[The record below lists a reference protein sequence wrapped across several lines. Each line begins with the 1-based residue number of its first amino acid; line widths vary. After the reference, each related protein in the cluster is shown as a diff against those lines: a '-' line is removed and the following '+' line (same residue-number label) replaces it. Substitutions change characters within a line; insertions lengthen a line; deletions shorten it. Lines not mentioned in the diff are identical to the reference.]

1 MKCNP
6 IFTRWIIWT
15 PQAKLRKICRETSG
29 CWHIVPLAVA
39 VWHIHY
45 TRNATWSRYASRRMP
60 HYLWQAHE
68 PRTLFW
74 TSDAGSPR
82 LKRFLKIWKN
92 LMALG
97 KLKFTYMNQLVPSS
111 CPPLQ
116 MHQNCRI
123 SYFRCYSSTSGN
135 PSFKAHTN
143 GVAIL
148 KKGFPLNL
156 FQAAGL
162 IDSTSVTV
170 ALEHQTKSQVIKYTK
185 CLEEKIQGYQIME
198 QEMKKLTGI

>member
-1 MKCNP
+1 
-6 IFTRWIIWT
+6 
-15 PQAKLRKICRETSG
+15 
-29 CWHIVPLAVA
+29 
-39 VWHIHY
+39 
-45 TRNATWSRYASRRMP
+45 
-60 HYLWQAHE
+60 
-68 PRTLFW
+68 
-74 TSDAGSPR
+74 
-82 LKRFLKIWKN
+82 
-92 LMALG
+92 
-97 KLKFTYMNQLVPSS
+97 
-111 CPPLQ
+111 

-143 GVAIL
+143 GEAIL
-148 KKGFPLNL
+148 KKGFLLNL

-198 QEMKKLTGI
+198 QEMKKLTGIYMQA